1 MTVQLGILLAL
12 LCALFS
18 NLGFLYKH
26 RGACAAPDV
35 DWRHPMRSGVALW
48 RSKWFA
54 IGMGVAIF
62 AWLLHVAALAFAP
75 LSLVQAVLA
84 GGLVFLTV
92 LAERVFGFKVGL
104 RQWVGVALMALGL
117 MLLVVVLPK
126 AGGAHSTY
134 SHAGM
139 IAFEASLLFVGMLLV
154 LSPKLGTPHHH
165 HGLLLGLAAGLL
177 FGVSDVAIKAL
188 TGLLGS
194 DGVLGVLASPWLLTC
209 VAASVI
215 AFFASARGL
224 QTGEAVPVI
233 TMTSAGANVSC
244 IAGGIIVF
252 GDPMP
257 NDALGIALQSIAFL
271 LVIVAAAL
279 TPAPM
284 RAAEVQAASASA

>member
-1 MTVQLGILLAL
+1 MTLQLGIFLAL

-35 DWRHPMRSGVALW
+35 DWRHPFRSAVALW
-48 RSKWFA
+48 SSKWFA

-62 AWLLHVAALAFAP
+62 AWLLHVAAMAFAP
-75 LSLVQAVLA
+75 LSIVQAVLS

-92 LAERVFGFKVGL
+92 LAERVFGFKVGR
-104 RQWVGVALMALGL
+104 RQWIGVGLMAIGL
-117 MLLVVVLPK
+117 ALLVVILPK
-126 AGGAHSTY
+126 ASGAHSSY
-134 SHAGM
+134 SQAGM
-139 IAFEASLLFVGMLLV
+139 IAFEAGLLTVAVMLV
-154 LSPKLGTPHHH
+154 LSPKLGTPRHH
-165 HGLLLGLAAGLL
+165 HGVLLGLASGLL

-188 TGLLGS
+188 TGIVGS
-194 DGVLGVLASPWLLTC
+194 GGLAVLTSPWLFTC
-209 VAASVI
+209 IAASVI

-233 TMTSAGANVSC
+233 TMTSAGANVST

-257 NDALGIALQSIAFL
+257 SDALGIVLQSFAFV
-271 LVIVAAAL
+271 LVIVAAAV
-279 TPAPM
+279 TPAPV
-284 RAAEVQAASASA
+284 RAANAASAQPA

>member
-35 DWRHPMRSGVALW
+35 DWRHPVRSGVALW
-48 RSKWFA
+48 CSKWFA
-54 IGMGVAIF
+54 VGMGIAIF
-62 AWLLHVAALAFAP
+62 AWVLHVAAMAFAP
-75 LSLVQAVLA
+75 LSLVQACLS

-92 LAERVFGFKVGL
+92 LAERVFGFKVGV
-104 RQWVGVALMALGL
+104 RQWIGVGLMAIGL
-117 MLLVVVLPK
+117 ALLVVILPQ
-126 AGGAHSTY
+126 AGGAHSNY
-134 SHAGM
+134 SHPGM
-139 IAFEASLLFVGMLLV
+139 IAFEAGLLFVSVMLV
-154 LSPKLGTPHHH
+154 LSPKLGTPHEH
-165 HGLLLGLAAGLL
+165 HGVLLGLASGLL

-188 TGLLGS
+188 TGEIGGAGAA
-194 DGVLGVLASPWLLTC
+194 GVVSPWLVTC
-209 VAASVI
+209 ILASVI

-257 NDALGIALQSIAFL
+257 GDALGIVLQSFAFL

-279 TPAPM
+279 TPAPV
-284 RAAEVQAASASA
+284 RAAGTAPATA

>member
-1 MTVQLGILLAL
+1 MTVQLGIILAL
-12 LCALFS
+12 FCALFS

-35 DWRHPMRSGVALW
+35 DWRHPVRSAIALW
-48 RSKWFA
+48 ASKWFA

-104 RQWVGVALMALGL
+104 RQWAGVALMAVGL

-126 AGGAHSTY
+126 AGGAHSSY
-134 SHAGM
+134 SSTGM
-139 IAFEASLLFVGMLLV
+139 IAFEAGLLFVGTLLV

-194 DGVLGVLASPWLLTC
+194 DGLVGVVASPWLFTC
-209 VAASVI
+209 IAASVI

-244 IAGGIIVF
+244 IAGGIVVF

-257 NDALGIALQSIAFL
+257 SDAFGIVLQSIAFL

-284 RAAEVQAASASA
+284 RAAEAQPAAA

>member
-1 MTVQLGILLAL
+1 MTVELGIILAL

-35 DWRHPMRSGVALW
+35 CWTRPVRSAIELYK
-48 RSKWFA
+48 SKWFA
-54 IGMGVAIF
+54 IGMGVATF
-62 AWLLHVAALAFAP
+62 AWVLHVAALAFAP
-75 LSLVQAVLA
+75 LSLVQAVLS

-92 LAERVFGFKVGL
+92 LADRVFGFKVGS
-104 RQWVGVALMALGL
+104 RQWVGVGLMALGL
-117 MLLVVVLPK
+117 VLLVVILPQ
-126 AGGAHSTY
+126 ATGAHSQY
-134 SHAGM
+134 SHVGM
-139 IAFEASLLFVGMLLV
+139 IAFEAGLLLIGTLLV
-154 LSPKLGTPHHH
+154 LSPKLGAPHDH
-165 HGLLLGLAAGLL
+165 HGVLLGLASGLL

-188 TGLLGS
+188 TGLTGAQGLAG
-194 DGVLGVLASPWLLTC
+194 LASPWLLTC
-209 VAASVI
+209 IAASVL

-257 NDALGIALQSIAFL
+257 SDALGIVLQSLAFL
-271 LVIVAAAL
+271 LVIVAATL
-279 TPAPM
+279 TPAPV
-284 RAAEVQAASASA
+284 RAASAQPAAA